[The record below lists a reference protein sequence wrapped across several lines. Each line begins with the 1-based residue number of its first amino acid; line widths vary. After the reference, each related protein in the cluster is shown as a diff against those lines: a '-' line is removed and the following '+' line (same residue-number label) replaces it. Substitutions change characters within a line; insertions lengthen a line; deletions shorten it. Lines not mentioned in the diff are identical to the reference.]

1 MAREADDERHAYLGA
16 PSDSTGWQYGQ
27 AGSVGA
33 DLRIDCWL
41 DVRDATIQ
49 RARFE
54 VFAGEQTRC
63 AALALAQWLEGR
75 DLEQARAVNGLD
87 IAAMADMADEA
98 RSQALCIE
106 DALQAAM
113 NATRTDRR

>member
-1 MAREADDERHAYLGA
+1 MDTEADDGRNTYLGA
-16 PSDSTGWQYGQ
+16 PSDPTGWHHGQ

-33 DLRIDCWL
+33 NLRIDCWL
-41 DVRDATIQ
+41 DLRDASIRQ
-49 RARFE
+49 ARFE
-54 VFAGEQTRC
+54 VFAGEQARC
-63 AALALAQWLEGR
+63 AAQALAQWLEGR
-75 DLEQARAVNGLD
+75 DLEQAQAINGLH

-113 NATRTDRR
+113 SARLTNRR